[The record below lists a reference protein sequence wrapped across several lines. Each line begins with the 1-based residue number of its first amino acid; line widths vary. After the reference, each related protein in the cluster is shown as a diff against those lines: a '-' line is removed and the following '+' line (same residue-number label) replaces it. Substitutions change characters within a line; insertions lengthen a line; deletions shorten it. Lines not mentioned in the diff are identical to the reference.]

1 MTKRRRRKQS
11 LFMWCSD
18 RRRDSET
25 SLLLRTLEEEH
36 KELHKLISN
45 LAGKLGEMAVSWKVS
60 DEELDRFENADM
72 VRLEALF
79 SSMSADCKYLWTLYS
94 AEQHKQNAARFSNLK
109 W

>member
-18 RRRDSET
+18 RWRDSET

-45 LAGKLGEMAVSWKVS
+45 LAGKLVEKAVSWKVS

-72 VRLEALF
+72 VRLEALI
-79 SSMSADCKYLWTLYS
+79 SSMTPVNYLWELYS
-94 AEQHKQNAARFSNLK
+94 AERRMQNRARLSNLK
-109 W
+109 R

>member
-18 RRRDSET
+18 RWRDSET

-45 LAGKLGEMAVSWKVS
+45 LAGKLVEKAVSWKVS

-72 VRLEALF
+72 VRLEALI
-79 SSMSADCKYLWTLYS
+79 SSMTPVAITCGSCTAPSDVCRTEPGS
-94 AEQHKQNAARFSNLK
+94 QI
-109 W
+109 

>member
-60 DEELDRFENADM
+60 HEELDRFENADM

-94 AEQHKQNAARFSNLK
+94 AEQRKQNAARLSNLK